1 MSLHTPST
9 QRLTD
14 FALGVEHHRLTSTG
28 GVEVDVTNYGA
39 TLTAIRVP
47 DRHGRFADVALGF
60 NRLSSFMNCPE
71 WGYFGGVVGRFGN
84 RIRGGKFTLDG
95 VEYELP
101 CNDNANHLHGG
112 KRGFDVRLWKAEV
125 GESDVALTYVSADG
139 EEGYPGELTAKV
151 TYRMGAMNDLHLLY
165 EARVKGAPTIINLTN
180 HTYFNLK
187 GEANGDILDHDLAM
201 PNATTFTA
209 VDAEGVP
216 TGEILPVEGT
226 PFDFRKSRRIGQDIG
241 ADHVQLVN
249 GRGYDHNFIFRAP
262 DAPPPA
268 KPELCAIVR
277 ESASGR
283 VLRVLTTEPAVQFY
297 SGNFLTGKVIGKSGK
312 PYNYRGGFCLETQ
325 RYPDSPNHP
334 HFPSVVLRPGE
345 VYKSHTIFAFSTE
358 D

>member
-47 DRHGRFADVALGF
+47 DRYGRFADVALGF
-60 NRLSSFMNCPE
+60 NRLSSFLNCPE
-71 WGYFGGVVGRFGN
+71 WSYFGGVVGRFGN
-84 RIRGGKFTLDG
+84 RIRDGKFTLDG

-101 CNDNANHLHGG
+101 CNDGAHHLHGG
-112 KRGFDVRLWKAEV
+112 KRGFDVRLWGASV
-125 GESDVALTYVSADG
+125 GESDVTLSYTSPDG
-139 EEGYPGELTAKV
+139 EEGYPGELHAKV
-151 TYRMGAMNDLHLLY
+151 TYRMGAMNDLHVLY
-165 EARVKGAPTIINLTN
+165 EARVKGAPTIVNLTN

-187 GEANGDILDHDLAM
+187 GEANGDILDHDLTL
-201 PNATTFTA
+201 PGATHITA
-209 VDAEGVP
+209 IGAGGIP
-216 TGEILPVEGT
+216 TGEIMPVEGT
-226 PFDFRKSRRIGQDIG
+226 PFDFRKSKKIGQDIG
-241 ADHVQLVN
+241 VPNEQLTN
-249 GRGYDHNFIFRAP
+249 GIGYDHNFIFRAP
-262 DAPPPA
+262 DAPQPA

-277 ESASGR
+277 ETGSGR

-297 SGNFLTGKVIGKSGK
+297 SGNFLTGNTIGKSGK
-312 PYNYRGGFCLETQ
+312 PYLYRGGFCLETQ

-334 HFPSVVLRPGE
+334 NFPSVILRPGE
-345 VYKSHTIFAFSTE
+345 VYKSETIFAFSTE